1 MKTQSD
7 TTSKE
12 ENKASYSPLHLRVC
26 MHVLEIGRTDYRVLR
41 EAAALREAGYDVSIV
56 DVEPEHSRPPE
67 EDFQG
72 IRLKHIVNPAWF
84 SRTRFKPLFFVKMG
98 WMILRAVMVMLRT
111 PADIYHAHDENALA
125 ACYFVARLRRKPLI
139 FDAHELPLE
148 NNPNFT
154 RWHRLTALAKR
165 IFAAALPYCKGIIA
179 TSAPTAGA
187 IRQEYHVPDVTLVR
201 NFPSYREVQRSDR
214 LRQYLGLYQ
223 EVRIALFQG
232 YLQSNRGLNW
242 LVQAA
247 PLLDSNIVIVIMGR
261 DQSGIKAQLEA
272 LIAENKVA
280 DRVKIIPAV
289 PYAELLDWT
298 ASADIGLTLVSP
310 DYGKAGNVM
319 LPNKLFEYLM
329 AGLPIVASP
338 SDAVSEFIS
347 TYDVG
352 RLMDSLDPENISKAI
367 NKMLEDNAALMR
379 MRRNGLEA
387 AKNYLNWEKE
397 KEHLLELYSRILG
410 VQNKERGKGF
420 HDNYLKKANVS

>member
-1 MKTQSD
+1 MKTLSD
-7 TTSKE
+7 AIMKEARRASDSPTSLKI
-12 ENKASYSPLHLRVC
+12 C

-41 EAAALREAGYDVSIV
+41 EAMALVEAGYDVSIV
-56 DVEPEHSRPPE
+56 DVEPEHFRPPE

-84 SRTRFKPLFFVKMG
+84 TRTRFKPLFFFKMG
-98 WMILRAVMVMLRT
+98 WMILRAAIIMLRT
-111 PADIYHAHDENALA
+111 PADIYHAHDENALP

-154 RWHRLTALAKR
+154 RWRRLTALAKHLL
-165 IFAAALPYCKGIIA
+165 AAALPYCSGIIA
-179 TSAPTAGA
+179 TSAPTVEA
-187 IRQEYHVPDVTLVR
+187 IRQEYDISDVTLVR
-201 NFPSYREVQRSDR
+201 NFPSYREVQRSNR
-214 LRQYLGLYQ
+214 LRQQLGLNQ
-223 EVRIALFQG
+223 DVRIALFQG
-232 YLQSNRGLNW
+232 YLQPNRGLNR
-242 LVQAA
+242 LVHAA
-247 PLLDSNIVIVIMGR
+247 PLLDPNIVIVIMGQ
-261 DQSGIKAQLEA
+261 DQRGTKAQLEA

-289 PYAELLDWT
+289 PYSELLDWT
-298 ASADIGLTLVSP
+298 ASADIGLNLVSP

-329 AGLPIVASP
+329 AGLPILASP
-338 SDAVSEFIS
+338 SDSVSEFIS

-352 RLMDSLDPENISKAI
+352 RFMATLEPENISTAI
-367 NKMLEDNAALMR
+367 NEMLADNAALMH

-397 KEHLLELYSRILG
+397 KEHLLELYSRILRG
-410 VQNKERGKGF
+410 QNKERGEK
-420 HDNYLKKANVS
+420 LL

>member
-1 MKTQSD
+1 MKTLAD
-7 TTSKE
+7 TKTKE
-12 ENKASYSPLHLRVC
+12 ARKASDSPSSLKIC

-41 EAAALREAGYDVSIV
+41 EATALVEAGYDVSIV
-56 DVEPEHSRPPE
+56 DVEPNHSRPTV

-84 SRTRFKPLFFVKMG
+84 TRTRFKPLFFFKMG
-98 WMILRAVMVMLRT
+98 WMILRAASIMLRT
-111 PADIYHAHDENALA
+111 PADIYHAHDENALP

-165 IFAAALPYCKGIIA
+165 LFAAALPYCSGIIA

-187 IRQEYHVPDVTLVR
+187 IRQEYDVSDVTLVR

-214 LRQYLGLYQ
+214 LRQYLGLNQ

-232 YLQSNRGLNW
+232 YLQPNRGLNW

-247 PLLDSNIVIVIMGR
+247 PLLDPNIVIVIMGQ
-261 DQSGIKAQLEA
+261 DQRGTKAQLEA

-280 DRVKIIPAV
+280 DHVKIIPAV
-289 PYAELLDWT
+289 PYSELLDWT
-298 ASADIGLTLVSP
+298 ASADIGLNLVSP

-329 AGLPIVASP
+329 ASLPILASP
-338 SDAVSEFIS
+338 TDSVSEFIS

-352 RLMDSLDPENISKAI
+352 RFIATLEPENISTAI
-367 NKMLEDNAALMR
+367 NEMLGDSAALMR

-410 VQNKERGKGF
+410 AQNKERGER
-420 HDNYLKKANVS
+420 LS